1 MVFSILN
8 QYRTKILN
16 LLLAITMMLAVSG
29 CSQWVMGDRQKVVSA
44 AHEAL
49 CKENDFKA
57 MRPFVSKNSL
67 LVLDLTSAITNIGQ
81 VFFGSAMSDRIAIE
95 CHAGQQ
101 RFVDEIKVSD
111 QRFIVRTKNTGSEE
125 IIETVMLLEDGV
137 WKIALLGR

>member
-1 MVFSILN
+1 MVYSILN
-8 QYRTKILN
+8 KYKTKILN
-16 LLLAITMMLAVSG
+16 LLLAVTMVLAVSS
-29 CSQWVMGDRQKVVSA
+29 CSQWVMSDRQKVVFA

-67 LVLDLTSAITNIGQ
+67 SVLDLTSVITNIGQ
-81 VFFGSAMSDRIAIE
+81 AFVGSPISDRIAVE

-101 RFVDEIKVSD
+101 NFVDEIKVND
-111 QRFIVRTKNTGSEE
+111 QRFIVRTKNPGSEE

>member
-1 MVFSILN
+1 
-8 QYRTKILN
+8 
-16 LLLAITMMLAVSG
+16 MLAVSG

-81 VFFGSAMSDRIAIE
+81 VFLEAPCLIESPLNVMPVNSALWMRSKLAISASSYE
-95 CHAGQQ
+95 
-101 RFVDEIKVSD
+101 
-111 QRFIVRTKNTGSEE
+111 
-125 IIETVMLLEDGV
+125 L
-137 WKIALLGR
+137 KIQAVKKLSRR